1 MDEMKD
7 GGPAFPPNAGWRD
20 DDVNCRGMSLRDYLA
35 ARAPADEIQE
45 IGGTSAK
52 ECAVYLGIENYEFP
66 KHYLMLLAKA
76 RYQWA
81 DAMLAERAK

>member
-1 MDEMKD
+1 MAEMKD
-7 GGPAFPPNAGWRD
+7 GGPAFPLYCVPGDLMNAS
-20 DDVNCRGMSLRDYLA
+20 GMSLRDYLA
-35 ARAPADEIQE
+35 ARAPTDEIQE

>member
-7 GGPAFPPNAGWRD
+7 GGAAFPYPGPQGTFGEN
-20 DDVNCRGMSLRDYLA
+20 GMSLRDYLA

-52 ECAVYLGIENYEFP
+52 ECAAYLGIENYEFP